1 MAAHSSFVSN
11 NHPAC
16 SIRSPCPFCVHARS
30 LSRYARSC
38 FARQLL
44 RSLHSHSPAI
54 LWQMLRYVRQ
64 VFVGSSQIIKP
75 FPCHLPHSLSNCQF
89 PMPLNKKCATPA
101 GGSRR
106 QAPSCF
112 GLPPSTTLAPLASA
126 RASSLRKEKTRR
138 FAPQFFLCSV
148 PAQGCITCSQQF
160 YHFLKLFYQIQIP
173 GSGNPKTVL
182 GISTGSDPF
191 AFLSSCTFHIAKCC
205 TFNVAKCC
213 TIHIAK
219 HCTINIAGRNTAHI
233 IPLPV

>member
-75 FPCHLPHSLSNCQF
+75 LPCHLPHSLSNCQF

-160 YHFLKLFYQIQIP
+160 YHFLKLFYQIQIGAQETLKQSWVSQP
-173 GSGNPKTVL
+173 DPILSHSFPVAHSILPNAVHSTLLNVVQFTLPNTVQ
-182 GISTGSDPF
+182 ST
-191 AFLSSCTFHIAKCC
+191 
-205 TFNVAKCC
+205 
-213 TIHIAK
+213 
-219 HCTINIAGRNTAHI
+219 
-233 IPLPV
+233 LPDAILHT

>member
-1 MAAHSSFVSN
+1 MSHSCFVSTITWF
-11 NHPAC
+11 A
-16 SIRSPCPFCVHARS
+16 PFTPDTLSVFIPRS

-64 VFVGSSQIIKP
+64 VFVGSRQIIKP
-75 FPCHLPHSLSNCQF
+75 LPCHLPHSLSNCQF

-126 RASSLRKEKTRR
+126 RAGSLRKQKQVASLPR
-138 FAPQFFLCSV
+138 FSIAPFQ
-148 PAQGCITCSQQF
+148 
-160 YHFLKLFYQIQIP
+160 LK
-173 GSGNPKTVL
+173 
-182 GISTGSDPF
+182 
-191 AFLSSCTFHIAKCC
+191 AA
-205 TFNVAKCC
+205 
-213 TIHIAK
+213 
-219 HCTINIAGRNTAHI
+219 
-233 IPLPV
+233 